1 MKRTFEITFRFL
13 HTKEIGYFEIC
24 DLDDLCRYETKTKI
38 IRTDNQ
44 QKAENIIKHHFG
56 KTTEIQKLGEI
67 RQEERTL

>member
-13 HTKEIGYFEIC
+13 HTKEIGYFEMC
-24 DLDDLCRYETKTKI
+24 DLDDLCKYETKTKI

-56 KTTEIQKLGEI
+56 KTTEIQKSREI